1 MALNLILE
9 TEMWMREFAGEL
21 RLLKERNL
29 AAFSNYQQ
37 GKKKIDYLKTLMT
50 RAPL

>member
-1 MALNLILE
+1 MNLILE

-21 RLLKERNL
+21 HAVRKGKEPGCHL
-29 AAFSNYQQ
+29 Q
-37 GKKKIDYLKTLMT
+37 KKKIDYLKTLMT